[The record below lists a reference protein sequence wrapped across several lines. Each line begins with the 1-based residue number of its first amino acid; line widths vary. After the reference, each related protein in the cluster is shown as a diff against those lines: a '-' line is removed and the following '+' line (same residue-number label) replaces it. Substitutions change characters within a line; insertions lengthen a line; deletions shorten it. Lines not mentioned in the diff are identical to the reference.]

1 MVAPVSEL
9 ISFIIPVMNEEE
21 SLPELY
27 RQITAEMQRLHR
39 PFEII
44 FIDDG
49 STDDSWRV
57 IGELAA
63 GNPEG
68 VLACRFRKNSGKADA
83 LAAGF
88 RAARGQILFTLDADL
103 QDDPK
108 EIPRFLAKLGE
119 GFDLVTGWKKTR
131 HDPWHKVLPSRVFNA
146 LISRVLDVH
155 LHDHNC
161 GFKCYRAE
169 VAKSVNLYGEMH
181 RMVPALASTHGF
193 RAAEIEVEHHA
204 RKFGQSK
211 YGLKRF
217 FRGFMDMQTVYFLKY
232 YRERPLHFFGGI
244 GAIALVL
251 GALLFAA
258 SFLPIGDLATAR
270 LASLG
275 QIFLMASLPVAGLG
289 FLAEMLLRGQVEKDR
304 RPPIA
309 EVLPAR
315 GFLRDE
321 TAVSLSRDSASPM
334 LGFDRSKPLDSNSEA
349 GEHILV
355 TDDDPVTRNLLRHHL
370 EEAGYVVAEAENG
383 NDALDQID
391 DLTAVVLLD
400 LNMVGVNDGLDCLR
414 QIRRRHA
421 HVQVIMVSAQE
432 ELEVAVQ
439 TIKMGAFDY
448 LLKPAR
454 PDALLKTVRKA
465 IHFQEIAAS

>member
-1 MVAPVSEL
+1 MVAPISEL
-9 ISFIIPVMNEEE
+9 ISFIIPVKDEEE

-27 RQITAEMQRLHR
+27 RQITAEMQQLHR
-39 PFEII
+39 TFEVI

-49 STDDSWRV
+49 STDGSWRV
-57 IGELAA
+57 IGEIAA
-63 GNPEG
+63 ANPDG

-88 RAARGQILFTLDADL
+88 RAARGQIIFTLDADL

-108 EIPRFLAKLGE
+108 EIPRFLEKLAE
-119 GFDLVTGWKKTR
+119 GYDLVTGWKKTR

-181 RMVPALASTHGF
+181 RMVPALASTHGY

-244 GAIALVL
+244 GALSLIL
-251 GALLFAA
+251 GTLLFAA
-258 SFLPIGDLATAR
+258 SLLPFGDLPGAR
-270 LASLG
+270 LASLA
-275 QIFLMASLPVAGLG
+275 QIFLIASLPIAALG

-321 TAVSLSRDSASPM
+321 SAVSLSRDSATPNF
-334 LGFDRSKPLDSNSEA
+334 GFNRPPLAPENET

-370 EEAGYVVAEAENG
+370 EEAGYVVSEAENG
-383 NDALDQID
+383 NEALEQID
-391 DLTAVVLLD
+391 DLTSVVLLD

-432 ELEVAVQ
+432 ELDVAVQ

-448 LLKPAR
+448 VLKPAR
-454 PDALLKTVRKA
+454 PEYLLKTVRKA
-465 IHFQEIAAS
+465 IHFQEIAAA

>member
-1 MVAPVSEL
+1 MVAPISEL
-9 ISFIIPVMNEEE
+9 ISFIIPVKDEEE

-27 RQITAEMQRLHR
+27 RQITAEMQQLHR
-39 PFEII
+39 TFEVI

-49 STDDSWRV
+49 STDGSWRV
-57 IGELAA
+57 IGEIAA
-63 GNPEG
+63 ANPDG

-88 RAARGQILFTLDADL
+88 RAARGQIIFTLDADL

-108 EIPRFLAKLGE
+108 EIPRFLEKLAE
-119 GFDLVTGWKKTR
+119 GYDLVTGWKKTR

-181 RMVPALASTHGF
+181 RMVPALASTHGY

-244 GAIALVL
+244 GALSLIL
-251 GALLFAA
+251 GTLLFAA
-258 SFLPIGDLATAR
+258 SLLPFGDLPGAR
-270 LASLG
+270 FASLA
-275 QIFLMASLPVAGLG
+275 QIFLIASLPIAALG

-321 TAVSLSRDSASPM
+321 AAVSLGRDSATPN
-334 LGFDRSKPLDSNSEA
+334 LGFNRQPLAPENET

-370 EEAGYVVAEAENG
+370 EEAGFVVSEAENG
-383 NDALDQID
+383 SQALEQID
-391 DLTAVVLLD
+391 DLTSVVLLD

-432 ELEVAVQ
+432 ELDVAVQ

-448 LLKPAR
+448 VLKPAR
-454 PDALLKTVRKA
+454 PEYLLKTVRKA

>member
-9 ISFIIPVMNEEE
+9 ISFIIPVKDEEE

-27 RQITAEMQRLHR
+27 RQINAEMQRLHR
-39 PFEII
+39 AFEII

-49 STDDSWRV
+49 STDGSWRV

-63 GNPEG
+63 ANPEG

-88 RAARGQILFTLDADL
+88 RAARGQIIFTLDADL

-108 EIPRFLAKLGE
+108 EIPRFLEKLAE
-119 GFDLVTGWKKTR
+119 GYDLVTGWKKTR

-181 RMVPALASTHGF
+181 RMVPALASTHGY

-244 GAIALVL
+244 GAICLVL

-258 SFLPIGDLATAR
+258 SFIPQFGAMGDAR

-275 QIFLMASLPVAGLG
+275 QIFLIAALPVAGLG
-289 FLAEMLLRGQVEKDR
+289 FLAEMLLRGQVEKER

-315 GFLRDE
+315 GFLRDDTSVTLTRE
-321 TAVSLSRDSASPM
+321 PANSFLSFTR
-334 LGFDRSKPLDSNSEA
+334 NSIEPEA
-349 GEHILV
+349 ENGEHILV

-370 EEAGYVVAEAENG
+370 EEAGYIVTEAENG
-383 NDALDQID
+383 AEALEQID
-391 DLTAVVLLD
+391 DRTSVVLLD
-400 LNMVGVNDGLDCLR
+400 LNMVGQNDGLDCLR

-448 LLKPAR
+448 VLKPAR
-454 PDALLKTVRKA
+454 PEYLLKTVRKA